1 MCDRMSK
8 MENNRKQYNKSND
21 HFPKIILLILAAE
34 FCERMSYSGMR
45 VFLTLYLRNKLD
57 YTDDEAKE
65 IYHMFNGMVSLC
77 PIFGGIVADNYLGK
91 YRTILYMMFIYVMGN
106 SLVAVTAIPQ
116 LMFPGRLCTLLGL
129 FLIAAGTG
137 GIRPCV
143 TAFGGEQFALPEQE
157 RLLTL
162 YFSILY
168 FNLCVGSLI
177 AKTLAPIFRGD
188 VHCFGDKDCYP
199 LAFGAPVIVIILSI
213 VLLVS
218 GRRRYIIKEPKG
230 NIVVDFTKCIFL
242 GLKLKITKR
251 SQNKHSHWLDST
263 RHKYSNKFICDIKRT
278 LSILKLFIITPIFW
292 SLLEQMGSSWA
303 LQASRMDGKLGSYTI
318 KPDQLIVLSPIS
330 VMSFIAL
337 SQKYLYPCLAKWNL
351 LTNPLNK
358 LKVGGI
364 MAALAFVASASV
376 ETYLKTTYPE
386 LPQTGFSQLRI
397 FNGNNCNVTIFNE
410 AKNISYTIQPFSQ
423 FTNTKVTVLNKE
435 SVTFNFVSDCFKIK
449 HEELLLEENNANSF
463 FLTKNNIYIYEDN
476 IEKSKSG
483 FPMVR
488 FLVTDD
494 VKKPI
499 EMYNMKSNH
508 IEVNMSTTNIDT
520 RWEVF
525 RSKYSIKVGEQEILD
540 NIQLES
546 GGVYNIIIA
555 KNATHYIANVI
566 LITEPNSITILLLIP
581 QFIFLSIAEVMYAV
595 TGSELAF
602 REAPENMKAVVG
614 SIWILMQAFGN
625 ILIIIF
631 TRLLVNVQMQTQFI
645 MYASLM
651 FLSMVIFHYQ
661 SRNYKF
667 AENVKDEELQEM
679 KGHSKYDTK
688 KLKYKSNDSN
698 SEEISFELIKD

>member
-1 MCDRMSK
+1 MCEI
-8 MENNRKQYNKSND
+8 MENNENQRNKRND

-77 PIFGGIVADNYLGK
+77 PVFGGIVADNYLGK
-91 YRTILYMMFIYVMGN
+91 YRTILYMMFIYVLGN

-129 FLIAAGTG
+129 FLIAIGTG

-199 LAFGAPVIVIILSI
+199 LAFGAPVIVIIISI
-213 VLLVS
+213 VVFVC
-218 GRRRYIIKEPKG
+218 GRRHYKIKDPKG
-230 NIVVDFTKCIFL
+230 NIVVDFTKCVYL

-251 SQNKHSHWLDST
+251 SQNKHSHWLEST
-263 RHKYSNKFICDIKRT
+263 RHKYDNKFICDVKRT
-278 LSILKLFIITPIFW
+278 LSILKLFIVTPIFW

-303 LQASRMDGKLGSYTI
+303 LQASRMDGRLGSYMI

-386 LPQTGFSQLRI
+386 LPQKGFSQLRI
-397 FNGNNCNVTIFNE
+397 FNGNHCNVTIYNE
-410 AKNISYTIQPFSQ
+410 AKNISYTIPTLSQ
-423 FTNTKVTVLNKE
+423 FTNTKINVFNKE
-435 SVTFNFVSDCFKIK
+435 SVHLNFLSNCSQIK
-449 HEELLLEENNANSF
+449 YKELILEENKANSF
-463 FLTKNNIYIYEDN
+463 FLTKNNIYIYDDN

-483 FPMVR
+483 FPIIR
-488 FLVTDD
+488 FLITDD

-499 EMYNMKSNH
+499 EMYNMKTNN
-508 IEVNMSTTNIDT
+508 IEVNISTKNIND

-525 RSKYSIKVGEQEILD
+525 RSKYYIKVGGREILH

-546 GGVYNIIIA
+546 GGVYNIIVA
-555 KNATHYIANVI
+555 KDTTDYIANVI
-566 LITEPNSITILLLIP
+566 LVTEPNSITILLLIP

-645 MYASLM
+645 MYATLM
-651 FLSMVIFHYQ
+651 FLSMLIFHYQ

-667 AENVKDEELQEM
+667 AEKIEDEELQEM
-679 KGHSKYDTK
+679 KGHSKYNTYEVEYKFNDT
-688 KLKYKSNDSN
+688 N
-698 SEEISFELIKD
+698 SEELNDLTKQ

>member
-1 MCDRMSK
+1 MCEI
-8 MENNRKQYNKSND
+8 MENNENQRNKRND

-77 PIFGGIVADNYLGK
+77 PVFGGIVADNYLGK
-91 YRTILYMMFIYVMGN
+91 YRTILYMMFIYVLGN

-129 FLIAAGTG
+129 FLIAIGTG

-199 LAFGAPVIVIILSI
+199 LAFGAPVIVIIISI
-213 VLLVS
+213 VVFVC
-218 GRRRYIIKEPKG
+218 GRRHYKIKDPKG
-230 NIVVDFTKCIFL
+230 NIVVDFTKCVYL

-251 SQNKHSHWLDST
+251 RQNKHSHWLEST
-263 RHKYSNKFICDIKRT
+263 RHKYDNKFICDVKRT
-278 LSILKLFIITPIFW
+278 LSILKLFIVTPIFW

-303 LQASRMDGKLGSYTI
+303 LQASRMDGRLGSYMI

-358 LKVGGI
+358 LKLGGI

-386 LPQTGFSQLRI
+386 LPQKGFTQLRI
-397 FNGNNCNVTIFNE
+397 FNGNHCSVTIYNE
-410 AKNISYTIQPFSQ
+410 AKNISYTIPTLSQ
-423 FTNTKVTVLNKE
+423 FTNTKINVFNKE
-435 SVTFNFVSDCFKIK
+435 SVHLNFLSNCSQIK
-449 HEELLLEENNANSF
+449 YKELILEEKKANSF
-463 FLTKNNIYIYEDN
+463 FLTKNNIYIYDDN

-483 FPMVR
+483 FPIIR
-488 FLVTDD
+488 FLITDD

-499 EMYNMKSNH
+499 EMYNMKTNN
-508 IEVNMSTTNIDT
+508 IEVNISTNNIND

-525 RSKYSIKVGEQEILD
+525 RSKYYIKVGGREILH
-540 NIQLES
+540 NTQLES
-546 GGVYNIIIA
+546 GGVYNIIVA
-555 KNATHYIANVI
+555 KDTTDYIANVI
-566 LITEPNSITILLLIP
+566 LVTEPNSITILLLIP

-651 FLSMVIFHYQ
+651 FLSMLIFHYQ

-667 AENVKDEELQEM
+667 AEKIEDEELQEM
-679 KGHSKYDTK
+679 KGHSKYNTNEVEYKFNDT
-688 KLKYKSNDSN
+688 N
-698 SEEISFELIKD
+698 SEELNDLTKQ

>member
-1 MCDRMSK
+1 MCDRMSE

-116 LMFPGRLCTLLGL
+116 LMFPGR
-129 FLIAAGTG
+129 
-137 GIRPCV
+137 PCV

-199 LAFGAPVIVIILSI
+199 LAFGAPVIVIIISI
-213 VLLVS
+213 VLFVS

-230 NIVVDFTKCIFL
+230 NIVVDFTKCIF
-242 GLKLKITKR
+242 
-251 SQNKHSHWLDST
+251 
-263 RHKYSNKFICDIKRT
+263 
-278 LSILKLFIITPIFW
+278 
-292 SLLEQMGSSWA
+292 GSSWA
-303 LQASRMDGKLGSYTI
+303 LQASRMDGRLGSYTI

-337 SQKYLYPCLAKWNL
+337 TQKYLYPCLAKWNL

-364 MAALAFVASASV
+364 MAALAFVATAS
-376 ETYLKTTYPE
+376 
-386 LPQTGFSQLRI
+386 
-397 FNGNNCNVTIFNE
+397 
-410 AKNISYTIQPFSQ
+410 
-423 FTNTKVTVLNKE
+423 
-435 SVTFNFVSDCFKIK
+435 
-449 HEELLLEENNANSF
+449 
-463 FLTKNNIYIYEDN
+463 
-476 IEKSKSG
+476 
-483 FPMVR
+483 
-488 FLVTDD
+488 
-494 VKKPI
+494 
-499 EMYNMKSNH
+499 
-508 IEVNMSTTNIDT
+508 
-520 RWEVF
+520 
-525 RSKYSIKVGEQEILD
+525 
-540 NIQLES
+540 
-546 GGVYNIIIA
+546 
-555 KNATHYIANVI
+555 
-566 LITEPNSITILLLIP
+566 
-581 QFIFLSIAEVMYAV
+581 VMYAV

-679 KGHSKYDTK
+679 KGHSKYNTK